1 MEDQAFMTLLE
12 THRHE
17 FFAFVK
23 RSVWNEAN
31 AEDVFCAAVASAYEN
46 RRVYRPDSNFRAWMY
61 KILVNKSFAANR
73 QTGRAAV
80 DIDTVDEHY
89 LAQENVPDVGTT
101 EDFDRLVHEC
111 GDEVLGALTRLRPI
125 ERSCFLL
132 LSLGGYSYREIAE
145 ITEVPGGTVVT
156 HLARGR
162 AKLRQWLCDYAAE
175 RGVGRSTSPAAGP
188 VPEAKGGPDAQR

>member
-1 MEDQAFMTLLE
+1 MEDQAFVTLLE
-12 THRHE
+12 KHRHE

-46 RRVYRPDSNFRAWMY
+46 RTVYRPETNFRAWMY

-73 QTGRAAV
+73 QTRRAAV
-80 DIDTVDEHY
+80 DIDTVDEQY
-89 LAQENVPDVGTT
+89 LAQEDVPDAVAPA
-101 EDFDRLVHEC
+101 DLDRLVHEC
-111 GDEVLGALTRLRPI
+111 SDEVLAALTRLRPV

-145 ITEVPGGTVVT
+145 ITEVPGATVVT

-162 AKLRQWLCDYAAE
+162 AKLRRWLCDYAVE
-175 RGVGRSTSPAAGP
+175 HRLGRPAASETPGT
-188 VPEAKGGPDAQR
+188 PEGKGGRDG

>member
-23 RSVWNEAN
+23 RSVWDEAN
-31 AEDVFCAAVASAYEN
+31 AEDVFCAAVASAYES
-46 RRVYRPDSNFRAWMY
+46 RAVYRPDTNFRAWMY
-61 KILVNKSFAANR
+61 KILVNKCFAANR
-73 QTGRAAV
+73 QSRRTAV
-80 DIDTVDEHY
+80 DIDTVDEQY
-89 LAQENVPDVGTT
+89 LAQEDVPDAGMPA
-101 EDFDRLVHEC
+101 DLDRLMHDC
-111 GDEVLGALTRLRPI
+111 GDEVLGALTRLRPV

-145 ITEVPGGTVVT
+145 ITEVPGTTVVT

-162 AKLRQWLCDYAAE
+162 AKLRRWLCDYAAE
-175 RGVGRSTSPAAGP
+175 HRLTRPAASQAED
-188 VPEAKGGPDAQR
+188 VPEVKGGRDA

>member
-1 MEDQAFMTLLE
+1 MKDQAFMTLLE

-46 RRVYRPDSNFRAWMY
+46 RAVYRPDSNFRAWMY
-61 KILVNKSFAANR
+61 KILVNKCFVANR
-73 QTGRAAV
+73 QTRRAAV
-80 DIDTVDEHY
+80 DIDTVDEQY
-89 LAQENVPDVGTT
+89 LAQETLPDVGMP
-101 EDFDRLVHEC
+101 EDLDRLVHDC
-111 GDEVLGALTRLRPI
+111 GDEVVGALTRLRPI

-132 LSLGGYSYREIAE
+132 LSLGGYSYREI
-145 ITEVPGGTVVT
+145 TEVPGTTVVT

-162 AKLRQWLCDYAAE
+162 AKLRRWLCDYAAE
-175 RGVGRSTSPAAGP
+175 RRVGRLAASQP
-188 VPEAKGGPDAQR
+188 DDAPEAKGGHDA